1 MGEEKGFCME
11 HSEMIKAVENL
22 EKKVEEF
29 GDRLHELEKTVWKSS
44 AITGLI
50 TGLVIFILEKLV
62 G

>member
-1 MGEEKGFCME
+1 MKKWWQFWK
-11 HSEMIKAVENL
+11 SEQ
-22 EKKVEEF
+22 KKVEEF

>member
-1 MGEEKGFCME
+1 
-11 HSEMIKAVENL
+11 MIKAVENL
-22 EKKVEEF
+22 EKKVDEF
-29 GDRLHELEKTVWKSS
+29 GDRLYELEKTVWKSS